1 MTTDLKH
8 CATCQSHRL
17 LGDTFHLCTLPPDC
31 APPASDGDFDAD
43 SWRDSDVRM
52 AAYVG
57 TACEVMRRM
66 GALCGPHGH
75 LWSPAH
81 GRR

>member
-8 CATCQSHRL
+8 CATCRSHRL
-17 LGDTFHLCTLPPDC
+17 LGDAFHLCTLPPDC
-31 APPASDGDFDAD
+31 APPASDDDFDAN
-43 SWRDSDVRM
+43 SWRDSHVRI
-52 AAYVG
+52 AAYLG
-57 TACEVMRRM
+57 TACDEMRRM

-75 LWSPAH
+75 LWSAAD